1 MKTALL
7 PALATLLMAAG
18 CAAPV
23 PVAHEGLDEPRYTRV
38 VFKPDGEKLYSS
50 NFLSQEEGYPLGSE
64 VKVTMYS
71 KQRVELTVNGIPHI
85 LEPVEGEFSV
95 RDPEILLT
103 KYFVKER
110 SVLGLEADL
119 TPMGPPAEDF
129 AEDSEGQPIVERE
142 NFDLEEMAPAKRSSV
157 ERGVATLGMTK
168 EQVFM
173 ALGPPV
179 YVNFETSTTG
189 MSIEGVFKTNRWVYF
204 DNAFT
209 LGFFGIFPHAYVFDS
224 EDRLIS
230 ILR

>member
-1 MKTALL
+1 VKTALMTV
-7 PALATLLMAAG
+7 LAITLLTAG
-18 CAAPV
+18 CAAPI

-50 NFLSQEEGYPLGSE
+50 NYLGQDEGYPLGSE

-71 KQRVELTVNGIPHI
+71 KQRVELTVNGIPHV
-85 LEPVEGEFSV
+85 LQPVEGEFSV

-103 KYFVKER
+103 KYFVKDR

-119 TPMGPPAEDF
+119 TPMGPPDEDY
-129 AEDSEGQPIVERE
+129 AEDSEGEPVVEVE
-142 NFDLEEMAPAKRSSV
+142 NFDLEDMAPAKRSSV

-179 YVNFETSTTG
+179 YVNFDTSTTG
-189 MSIEGVFKTNRWVYF
+189 MSLESVFKTNRWVYF
-204 DNAFT
+204 DNPFT
-209 LGFFGIFPHAYVFDS
+209 LTFFGIFPHAYVFDA
-224 EDRLIS
+224 EDKLIS